1 MKLEFVGICCNHRNK
16 IYSLLNMIIYLPYYS
31 GTSRFVLVLFERY
44 GHPKKY
50 TQKILV
56 TLFPY
61 IFHVK
66 TKWNIVYEYWKI
78 EIFSSSR
85 DTNILPQIRGTSNI
99 FGPAATTIGGLGIT
113 KLSNP

>member
-16 IYSLLNMIIYLPYYS
+16 ICSLLNMIIYLPYYS

-56 TLFPY
+56 TLFSY